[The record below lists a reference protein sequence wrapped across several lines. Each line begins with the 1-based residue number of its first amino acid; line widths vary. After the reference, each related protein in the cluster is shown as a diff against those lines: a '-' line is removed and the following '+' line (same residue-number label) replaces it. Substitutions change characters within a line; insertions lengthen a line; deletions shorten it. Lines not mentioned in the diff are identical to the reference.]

1 MKTISLNV
9 NGRQTSATV
18 EPRRHLADFLR
29 ENCLLTGTHL
39 GCEHGV
45 CGACTVL
52 LDGEPVRSCITLAVA
67 ADGRAVQ
74 TIEGLENDSIM
85 VQLRAAFTDEH
96 ALQCGYC
103 TPGMLITAR
112 DIVLRLP
119 MVDSARIRLEL
130 SGNLCR
136 CTGYAGIV
144 HAIARVLTEATASQ
158 APAQPAALRSRPALA
173 RLAPA
178 AHTVP
183 PATAPALATGRG
195 GTATTLRQTVQL
207 ALPRAAVWAAIKDP
221 VVIAACVPGAELA
234 PRDVPNR
241 VAGRMAVAL
250 GPVRA
255 HFVGA
260 AVIAYDDDAWRGTLS
275 GQGEDRATGT
285 RLHLDARF
293 RVDEEGPSASVV
305 ELTVDYGL
313 RGALAQFGRAGIVE
327 LVAAEVVQQAAR
339 NLEARLAGGG
349 AAVGAPLGV
358 GRILLK
364 LLSARLAA
372 LAGRVRAQWR
382 GGR

>member
-1 MKTISLNV
+1 
-9 NGRQTSATV
+9 
-18 EPRRHLADFLR
+18 
-29 ENCLLTGTHL
+29 
-39 GCEHGV
+39 
-45 CGACTVL
+45 
-52 LDGEPVRSCITLAVA
+52 
-67 ADGRAVQ
+67 
-74 TIEGLENDSIM
+74 
-85 VQLRAAFTDEH
+85 
-96 ALQCGYC
+96 
-103 TPGMLITAR
+103 
-112 DIVLRLP
+112 
-119 MVDSARIRLEL
+119 
-130 SGNLCR
+130 
-136 CTGYAGIV
+136 
-144 HAIARVLTEATASQ
+144 
-158 APAQPAALRSRPALA
+158 
-173 RLAPA
+173 
-178 AHTVP
+178 
-183 PATAPALATGRG
+183 
-195 GTATTLRQTVQL
+195 
-207 ALPRAAVWAAIKDP
+207 
-221 VVIAACVPGAELA
+221 
-234 PRDVPNR
+234 
-241 VAGRMAVAL
+241 MAVAL